1 MKRSHTGESNLL
13 PHFSF
18 ISAGEGGGN
27 SWLNGYSGPR
37 PFNNWTRGIDSNG
50 FPDSCPDDLFGP
62 LSDYPDVSIPAS
74 SMGPNPT
81 LPYLLQDNQDCNRT
95 QSDVPVIVLED
106 EHIRAAITPQWGG
119 KIWSMFDKKHK
130 RQMVFNNPAHQV
142 KGDACS
148 ICAVRL
154 ANPKST
160 TISALHHR
168 LPPRLD
174 LRRRRVELVTR
185 LRRALGV
192 LRVRHL
198 GGQARDGARAGG
210 ARVGVRPPQ
219 PHVRPRPPPPHTH
232 SFPEDGAW
240 VGGCAGRG
248 RWT

>member
-130 RQMVFNNPAHQV
+130 RQMVFNNPAHQ
-142 KGDACS
+142 
-148 ICAVRL
+148 
-154 ANPKST
+154 PY
-160 TISALHHR
+160 TIGYLHAW
-168 LPPRLD
+168 
-174 LRRRRVELVTR
+174 TS
-185 LRRALGV
+185 
-192 LRVRHL
+192 
-198 GGQARDGARAGG
+198 GG
-210 ARVGVRPPQ
+210 AEWNWSPGYVGHSVFSESDTWAAKLETERGPVVRVWEYDRLNHTCVPPS
-219 PHVRPRPPPPHTH
+219 PH
-232 SFPEDGAW
+232 SLIS
-240 VGGCAGRG
+240 
-248 RWT
+248 